1 MRKVTLMLLIVS
13 MIASSFLLDTR
24 VAEASAPFSDMPN
37 TGQATIERLV
47 KDGIL
52 VGNPDGTLRPH
63 EQVTRAE
70 AVTMI
75 GRALKLNGTQRA
87 TKFSDVPANHY
98 ASGYIATGTDM
109 GLIAGTSATTFSPR
123 NPVTRAQMAVF
134 LQRAF
139 NLNETRQ
146 DVIYRDVN
154 PSTFGANAINAIT
167 TAGISVGYPDGS
179 FKPNSGTTR
188 LEYILFLGRALYADM
203 KLPEYK
209 PNPDVLDQFATKAVV
224 FNAPSGLN
232 VRSGPGTEHASIGR
246 LANGAEVNYYNVIGN
261 WAAFTYNGDIA
272 YVSLSY
278 LRTPSTGGSG
288 SLAGKTIV
296 VDAGHGG
303 HDPGAV
309 AASNGLREKDFNLAV
324 ALKLQ
329 RRLEA
334 AGARVIMTRTTDV
347 FLTLTE
353 RANIANRNSADAFI
367 SIHAN
372 AGPSS
377 AHGSETYWNRN
388 HASADSKR
396 LAESIQSEMIA
407 KLNTRNR
414 GVKEGNF
421 TVIQTSRMAS
431 VLVEVGFL
439 SNAEE
444 ARKLASNSFQEDA
457 AEAIFQGTVKF
468 FR

>member
-1 MRKVTLMLLIVS
+1 MRKFTLMLLIVS

-203 KLPEYK
+203 KLPE
-209 PNPDVLDQFATKAVV
+209 
-224 FNAPSGLN
+224 
-232 VRSGPGTEHASIGR
+232 IGR
-246 LANGAEVNYYNVIGN
+246 
-261 WAAFTYNGDIA
+261 
-272 YVSLSY
+272 
-278 LRTPSTGGSG
+278 
-288 SLAGKTIV
+288 
-296 VDAGHGG
+296 
-303 HDPGAV
+303 
-309 AASNGLREKDFNLAV
+309 
-324 ALKLQ
+324 
-329 RRLEA
+329 
-334 AGARVIMTRTTDV
+334 
-347 FLTLTE
+347 
-353 RANIANRNSADAFI
+353 
-367 SIHAN
+367 
-372 AGPSS
+372 
-377 AHGSETYWNRN
+377 AH
-388 HASADSKR
+388 
-396 LAESIQSEMIA
+396 
-407 KLNTRNR
+407 
-414 GVKEGNF
+414 V
-421 TVIQTSRMAS
+421 
-431 VLVEVGFL
+431 
-439 SNAEE
+439 
-444 ARKLASNSFQEDA
+444 
-457 AEAIFQGTVKF
+457 
-468 FR
+468 

>member
-1 MRKVTLMLLIVS
+1 MRKIMLMMLVVT
-13 MIASSFLLDTR
+13 MIATSFTFNAE
-24 VAEASAPFSDMPN
+24 VAEASSPFPDMPN
-37 TGQATIERLV
+37 SGHDTINRLV

-52 VGNPDGTLRPH
+52 VGSPDGKLNPGQT
-63 EQVTRAE
+63 VTRGE
-70 AVTMI
+70 AITMI
-75 GRALKLNGTQRA
+75 GRALKLDGTQRQ
-87 TKFSDVPANHY
+87 TKFTDVSRSHY
-98 ASGYIATGTDM
+98 ASGYIATGSEM
-109 GLIAGTSATTFSPR
+109 GLIAGRTSTTFDPSGH
-123 NPVTRAQMAVF
+123 VTRAEMAVF

-139 NLNETRQ
+139 NLTRTRT

-154 PSTFGANAINAIT
+154 ANTFGSNAINAIT
-167 TAGISVGYPDGS
+167 TAGVSVGYPDGS
-179 FKPNSGTTR
+179 FKPTNGTTR
-188 LEYILFLGRALYADM
+188 LEYILFLGRALYPEL
-203 KLPEYK
+203 KLPEYQ
-209 PNPDVLDQFATKAVV
+209 PNPDVLEQFATKAVV

-232 VRSGPGTEHASIGR
+232 VRSGAGTQYPSIGR
-246 LANGAEVNYYNVIGN
+246 LANGTEVNYYNVVGN
-261 WAAFTYNGDIA
+261 WAAFTYNGEIA

-353 RANIANRNSADAFI
+353 RANIANRNNADAFI

-377 AHGSETYWNRN
+377 ANGSETFWNRN

-457 AEAIFQGTVKF
+457 AEAIFQGTVKY